1 MLNQSEGRLV
11 TIQRSKSQQHAQV
24 DRSTADLYI
33 HDILVPGFI
42 GLGVGICKGIV
53 TMIVMICQL
62 VFWMILTLGRLIQ
75 QTWQVLVTA
84 YRVTN
89 SFAMWLFTKEPRTK
103 AQERFKRTYC
113 VLVGVMCAFIVTGMY
128 ANYENADGLRAE
140 AALSAYAYKAAFEEA
155 QPLITL
161 GQEVRNGERTVS
173 VLQEEGPMGMIIASE
188 SHRLGCQIHVPFIES
203 YFSAV
208 KTIES
213 SGRYFAAHNTSR
225 AYGFYAFKPASKV
238 DTARYGVGYTER
250 MWGFTPIWI
259 SSLAGSDGTGVQ
271 LREDQMKVL
280 VLFHAI
286 MRTGSDEHLRKALC
300 NGNLE
305 SAKILYGRFHHT
317 APDPKTQ
324 RLVDQQFGYKWPNSR
339 QIQTIL

>member
-1 MLNQSEGRLV
+1 MLNQSEGRLI
-11 TIQRSKSQQHAQV
+11 TIQRSKSQQHIQV
-24 DRSTADLYI
+24 DRSTADLYTNEV
-33 HDILVPGFI
+33 LAPGFAGI
-42 GLGVGICKGIV
+42 AVLMFRFVLTLFVMVWGLGMWSLKTIWSVLCGIC
-53 TMIVMICQL
+53 
-62 VFWMILTLGRLIQ
+62 
-75 QTWQVLVTA
+75 
-84 YRVTN
+84 RVIKT
-89 SFAMWLFTKEPRTK
+89 SYKYTYMFGGWLFMKHPPTV
-103 AQERFKRTYC
+103 AQERFKKTYC
-113 VLVGVMCAFIVTGMY
+113 VVVGLMCAFILTGAFDEY
-128 ANYENADGLRAE
+128 QNSTTIRDNAVSHAH
-140 AALSAYAYKAAFEEA
+140 AYQTAWNEA
-155 QPLITL
+155 QPLISL
-161 GQEVRNGERTVS
+161 GQEVQDGKRTVS

-188 SHRLGCQIHVPFIES
+188 SQRLGCQIHIPFIES

-213 SGRYFAAHNTSR
+213 SGRYFAAHDRSR

-238 DTARYGVGYTER
+238 DTARYGVGYTDR
-250 MWGFTPIWI
+250 MWGFTPTWI

-300 NGNLE
+300 KGNLE
-305 SAKILYGRFHHT
+305 SAKTLYGRFHHT

-339 QIQTIL
+339 QIQKIL